1 MQLKRN
7 EMYKI
12 SLFVLLVDDMLTQ
25 EKIQK
30 IIILF
35 LGGGG
40 GGGGGGW
47 GKVQKF
53 SN

>member
-12 SLFVLLVDDMLTQ
+12 SLFVLLFDDMLTQ

-30 IIILF
+30 LLFYF
-35 LGGGG
+35 LGE
-40 GGGGGGW
+40 GGGGW